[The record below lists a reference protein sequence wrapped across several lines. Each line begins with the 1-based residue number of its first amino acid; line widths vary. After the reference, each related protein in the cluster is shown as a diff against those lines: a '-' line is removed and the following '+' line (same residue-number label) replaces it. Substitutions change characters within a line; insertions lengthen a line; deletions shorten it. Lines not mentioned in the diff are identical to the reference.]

1 MFAYLN
7 KNKMTAKTRQIIS
20 ITLKVIPSLV
30 LIGGGVM
37 KVIDAEPDQVMQFLN
52 QAGFG
57 LYIKVLGFTG
67 LLIAVLFLYP
77 KTEKVGFLLAI
88 CYFSG
93 ALSLEIGAGTAP
105 ASAFFLVL
113 SFASM
118 FLRHKEM
125 FVSAL
130 RLQGKDLS

>member
-7 KNKMTAKTRQIIS
+7 ENKMTAKTRRIIS
-20 ITLKVIPSLV
+20 LTLMVIPSLV
-30 LIGGGVM
+30 LIAGGVM
-37 KVIDAEPDQVMQFLN
+37 KIIDAEPEQVMQFLN

-67 LLIAVLFLYP
+67 LLIAALFLYP

-93 ALSLEIGAGTAP
+93 ALSLEIGAGAAP

-113 SFASM
+113 SWASM

-125 FVSAL
+125 FVSAPQL
-130 RLQGKDLS
+130 PGKDLR